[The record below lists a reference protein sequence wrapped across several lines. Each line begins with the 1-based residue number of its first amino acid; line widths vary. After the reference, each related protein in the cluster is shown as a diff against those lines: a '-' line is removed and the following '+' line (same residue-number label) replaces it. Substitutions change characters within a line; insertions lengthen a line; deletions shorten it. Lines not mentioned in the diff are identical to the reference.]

1 MPKAKARALK
11 YHNFVKAIPFM
22 NFEEGGFR
30 RGAILD
36 KNWLGFDVHIKYGSY
51 WLAGRMGKEPYVA
64 HMHDFDQVLLFA
76 GSDMNDIGDLGAEVE
91 FCIGEEL
98 ERHIITTTTAIAI
111 PKGTPHFPATIHVLN
126 RPFFYYEI
134 SLTAEYHEKPVPTRK
149 EPGPIA
155 VFRSAT
161 KKYIMPLAFIRK
173 GAWHYGPT
181 NRDDS
186 GGYLAFVQTKEAAG
200 FDFVML
206 YESIKRGPY
215 RIGPD
220 PDKPHAHPTTQI
232 MLFLSTDPY
241 NMEDLG
247 AEFEICLGK
256 EMERHKFTKS
266 TAVLTPPFLPHWPG
280 GVVKLE
286 RPIIMCDIHPFGN
299 ER

>member
-1 MPKAKARALK
+1 MPRAKARALK
-11 YHNFVKAIPFM
+11 YDNFVKAIPFM
-22 NFEEGGFR
+22 DFEEDGFR

-51 WLAGRMGKEPYVA
+51 WLAGHMGKKPYVA
-64 HMHDFDQVLLFA
+64 HAHDFDQVLLFA

-91 FCIGEEL
+91 FCLGEEL
-98 ERHIITTTTAIAI
+98 ERHVITTTTAVAI
-111 PKGTPHFPATIHVLN
+111 PKGMPHFPATIHTLN

-134 SLTAEYHEKPVPTRK
+134 SLTTEYHEKPVLRK
-149 EPGPIA
+149 KPGPIA
-155 VFRSAT
+155 GFRAAT

-181 NRDDS
+181 NRDDG
-186 GGYLAFVQTKEAAG
+186 GGYLAFVRTKEVAG

-220 PDKPHAHPTTQI
+220 PEKPHAHPTTQI
-232 MLFLSTDPY
+232 MLFLGTDPY
-241 NMEDLG
+241 SMEDLG

-256 EMERHKFTKS
+256 EKEKHKFTKS